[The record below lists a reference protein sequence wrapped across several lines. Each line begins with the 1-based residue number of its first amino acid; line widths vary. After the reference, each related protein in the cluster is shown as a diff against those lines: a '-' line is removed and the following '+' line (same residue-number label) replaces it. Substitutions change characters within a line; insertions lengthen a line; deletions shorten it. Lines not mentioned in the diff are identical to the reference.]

1 MTAPEPQRRQPRREQ
16 WEIAEHGGI
25 VVQKENNEIRTDAGP
40 DHVLGPGYIKRRLR
54 PPTACS
60 QPSLSFLADQRLC
73 DVANTPP
80 ESRIVGDHAVLV

>member
-1 MTAPEPQRRQPRREQ
+1 MSLLF
-16 WEIAEHGGI
+16 
-25 VVQKENNEIRTDAGP
+25 QKENNQIRVATGP
-40 DHVLGPGYIKRRLR
+40 DHVLGPDCIKGRSR
-54 PPTACS
+54 PATACS